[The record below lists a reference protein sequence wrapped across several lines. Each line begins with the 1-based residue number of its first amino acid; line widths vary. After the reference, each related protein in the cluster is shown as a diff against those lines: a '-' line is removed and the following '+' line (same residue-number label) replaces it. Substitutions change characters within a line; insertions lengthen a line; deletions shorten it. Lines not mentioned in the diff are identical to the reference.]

1 MEKGD
6 ECFRFNRI
14 LMRDPANLPVKPYLD
29 PARAAFFV
37 PHYIKNNPGA
47 NRYAFCQKQT
57 FGQLNRWGFSCE
69 ITELRKVPLTA
80 VVSREL
86 WVLLPWDMWQY
97 FLIGDD
103 RIMEIHNDN
112 WKVTGTQENAAVV
125 QDQRDP
131 VPALTGL
138 FFRIT
143 G

>member
-1 MEKGD
+1 M
-6 ECFRFNRI
+6 
-14 LMRDPANLPVKPYLD
+14 
-29 PARAAFFV
+29 
-37 PHYIKNNPGA
+37 
-47 NRYAFCQKQT
+47 
-57 FGQLNRWGFSCE
+57 NRWGFSCE
-69 ITELRKVPLTA
+69 IAELRKVPLTA

-86 WVLLPWDMWQY
+86 WVLLPWDTWQF

-112 WKVTGTQENAAVV
+112 GKVTGTQENAAVV

-143 G
+143 D